1 VLYFKI
7 VFNSSLKYF
16 GIYWLMG
23 RSRNPLVEGNMI
35 VSELGTAERIDSRSL
50 SISDLW
56 VRFSDERERLMM
68 TDVVLLDSSILR
80 LSSISGEINVRHIYT
95 RIAALTSFLRAY
107 CSWPVRE
114 LSSVPLLALVH
125 PQIDSF
131 RVQFCG

>member
-1 VLYFKI
+1 
-7 VFNSSLKYF
+7 
-16 GIYWLMG
+16 MG

-35 VSELGTAERIDSRSL
+35 VSELGTAERIDSRLL